1 MNESRIQDTYRR
13 AVEALLAERNREG
26 IWRGRLSSSPL
37 ATATAVFAL
46 YQVDSRGYQ
55 PFIEKG
61 LQWLADVQNSDGGW
75 GDTDGA
81 DPSNL
86 STTLL
91 CRSAF
96 YGCRA
101 IGVYELTLNKAER
114 WIGGKVGSL
123 EPKSIVKAVYAA
135 YGKDRTFA
143 VPILTMCAMAGCL
156 GEDGWRYVEPLPF
169 ELAVLPRKP
178 FRWLNL
184 SVVSYALPALIAIG
198 QVKFYFD
205 PPKNPLVRF
214 IRGLVRNK
222 TLSFLRC
229 LQPAN
234 GGFLEAAPLTA
245 FVTMSLAACSTA
257 APGCETDSRVD
268 GLPLNDVI
276 QKGADFLIRS
286 IRPDGSWPIDT
297 DLATWLTTLS
307 INAFGEDA
315 ASVLSAEQR
324 KKICDWL
331 LRQQFQTV
339 HPFTGAAPGG
349 WGWTDKP
356 GAVPDAD
363 DTAGALIALYHLDK
377 DNPVVGT
384 AAKKGAVWLL
394 NLQNANGG
402 IPTFCRG
409 WGKLPFDRS
418 CPDITAHAIQAWM
431 CWRDAFD
438 PAMKK
443 RIDRAVKK
451 ALLYLYSRQ
460 HKAGFWL
467 PLWFGNPAARGQ
479 TNPIY
484 GTARVLLSLIKFSGP
499 EALLVQKML
508 QAGADWFLSTQKQ
521 DGSWSADG
529 VCESSIEETALAVG
543 ALAALGLTYK
553 ELPASSVLK
562 QCVENGI
569 LWLTRYEGNKSCAIG
584 LYFAKLWY
592 YESLYKSIFRFLAF
606 RHIQGYF

>member
-1 MNESRIQDTYRR
+1 MDESRIQDMYRR

-37 ATATAVFAL
+37 ATAAAVFAL

-91 CRSAF
+91 CRAAF

-101 IGVYELTLNKAER
+101 LGRFELTLNRADR
-114 WIGGKVGSL
+114 WIGGKTGSL
-123 EPKSIVKAVYAA
+123 NTKSIVNAVYAA

-169 ELAVLPRKP
+169 ELAILPRRL

-198 QVKFYFD
+198 QVKFHFD

-214 IRGLVRNK
+214 TRGLVRNK
-222 TLSFLRC
+222 TLSFLRR
-229 LQPAN
+229 LQPTN

-245 FVTMSLAACSTA
+245 FVTMSLAAMGKSQDETA
-257 APGCETDSRVD
+257 
-268 GLPLNDVI
+268 
-276 QKGADFLIRS
+276 QKGVDFLVQS

-307 INAFGEDA
+307 VNAFGEDA

-324 KKICDWL
+324 KTICDWL
-331 LRQQFQTV
+331 LRQQFQMV

-363 DTAGALIALYHLDK
+363 DTAGALVALYHLDK

-418 CPDITAHAIQAWM
+418 CPDITAHAIRAWM
-431 CWRDAFD
+431 CWRDVFD

-451 ALLYLYSRQ
+451 ALSYLYSRQ
-460 HKAGFWL
+460 HNAGFWL
-467 PLWFGNPAARGQ
+467 PLWFGNPNAKGQ
-479 TNPIY
+479 VNPVY
-484 GTARVLLSLIKFSGP
+484 GTARVVLSLAGMDECKTEKMIQL
-499 EALLVQKML
+499 AVDYLVKM
-508 QAGADWFLSTQKQ
+508 QKQ

-529 VCESSIEETALAVG
+529 ICESSVEETALAVG
-543 ALAALGLTYK
+543 ALAALRCCRGAILNP
-553 ELPASSVLK
+553 PALEEA
-562 QCVENGI
+562 VERAMMWIVGHENA
-569 LWLTRYEGNKSCAIG
+569 ENKSAPIG
-584 LYFAKLWY
+584 LYFARLWY
-592 YESLYKSIFRFLAF
+592 YEQNYRFIFMVLA
-606 RHIQGYF
+606 I